1 MDSKEPNHL
10 SICHTGVALRML
22 LGMCLL
28 VGLLAWFGAG
38 NWHAWWLQFAFV
50 LAGVLPACLLWL
62 LAVCASQKPLQR
74 RSISAQRLLV
84 CSLGA
89 VAGAYAH
96 AMRLWLGQDLGLF
109 AGVAGFW
116 WTWAPAMATGALLA
130 GVCVLWLE
138 QRERSQ
144 QPALTQARME
154 ALQARIRPHFL
165 FNTLNTAIALV
176 QSNPDRAETVLEDL
190 AELFQLALSS
200 PKAEVSMRQEVDLA
214 RRYIG
219 IEQLRFEQRLQVS
232 WHIDDDAQLAA
243 TPILLLQPLLENAVH
258 HGVEPS
264 LDKGWVDVRVCL
276 QSGRVHV
283 TVANSMAAEKSTD
296 EITHNAGGHGLA
308 LRNLQQRLAL
318 LHDVEM
324 QFDAGLQAANAQ
336 YPQPHFKVICAWP
349 FRQVA
354 A

>member
-28 VGLLAWFGAG
+28 VGLFAWFGAG
-38 NWHAWWLQFAFV
+38 NWRAWWLQFAFV

-62 LAVCASQKPLQR
+62 LAVCATQKPLHRLPVALQR
-74 RSISAQRLLV
+74 WVV

-89 VAGAYAH
+89 VAGAYSH

-130 GVCVLWLE
+130 GVCVIWLE
-138 QRERSQ
+138 QRERNQ
-144 QPALTQARME
+144 QPALGQARME

-214 RRYIG
+214 KRYIC
-219 IEQLRFEQRLQVS
+219 IEQLRFEQRLQVN
-232 WHIDDDAQLAA
+232 WHIDDDVGMVA
-243 TPILLLQPLLENAVH
+243 TPILLLQPLLENAVR
-258 HGVEPS
+258 HGIEPS
-264 LDKGWVDVRVCL
+264 PGNGWVDVSVRL
-276 QSGRVHV
+276 QSGRVHL
-283 TVANSMAAEKSTD
+283 TVINSMASDKNTD
-296 EITHNAGGHGLA
+296 KTTHNVGGHGLA
-308 LRNLQQRLAL
+308 LRNLQQRLVL

-336 YPQPHFKVICAWP
+336 YPQPHFKVTCAWP
-349 FRQVA
+349 YRQVA